1 MIWILIAHPQHYLSI
16 VSFKVFQVCR
26 FHAAKS
32 QTQNLCWRCNIF
44 LKAISCWSNGDYQ
57 VLFIRCDECQ
67 QNTGL
72 VINYFKP
79 SNLQYFIQN
88 CGSLWMHICLS
99 MCLLPTWMHVWAFL
113 QSLLLNF
120 FFCWDFK
127 PSFDFFL
134 SSISQ
139 RKSLIGKVISSGHQ
153 WTDTWFIH
161 IPCPNLAF
169 PVSYRMHA
177 GGCTSV
183 CSCVPVVV
191 LSVSQRQGG
200 EKNDDTDRR
209 VKDGST

>member
-16 VSFKVFQVCR
+16 VFFKVFQVCR

-57 VLFIRCDECQ
+57 VFIRCDEYQ

-99 MCLLPTWMHVWAFL
+99 VCLLPTWTHVWAFL

-120 FFCWDFK
+120 FVVEILSQVFIFFCM
-127 PSFDFFL
+127 FFFYFTKKE
-134 SSISQ
+134 SY
-139 RKSLIGKVISSGHQ
+139 RKSHKFRASVDWYLIHSHSLSKLGISSKLSNA
-153 WTDTWFIH
+153 
-161 IPCPNLAF
+161 CRRA
-169 PVSYRMHA
+169 YK
-177 GGCTSV
+177 
-183 CSCVPVVV
+183 CV
-191 LSVSQRQGG
+191 
-200 EKNDDTDRR
+200 
-209 VKDGST
+209 